1 MKNMYR
7 IITALFV
14 LVASAAAA
22 SAQSLSAQG
31 LSPSVWKSDGGALLK
46 VLRADPATGNFGG
59 VFLSNPSGPCPAVPY
74 DLTGRMRGP
83 RVAFQTSRTW
93 TTDCRVTAVWSG
105 RFVNPTTVATRWT
118 ATSVGPDGRPVTKK
132 GTEIF
137 RRI

>member
-1 MKNMYR
+1 MYR
-7 IITALFV
+7 IIAALFV

-22 SAQSLSAQG
+22 SAQGLSPQG
-31 LSPSVWKSDGGALLK
+31 LSPSVWKSEGGALLT
-46 VLRADPATGNFGG
+46 VLRVDSATGNFSG

-74 DLTGRMRGP
+74 DLAGRTRGA

-105 RFVNPTTVATRWT
+105 RLVNPTTVATRWT
-118 ATSVGPDGRPVTKK
+118 ATSVGPDGRPVTKR